1 MLKNILAATS
11 EISLQTIEKL
21 RPIWYEEVGESPDP
35 FKYILVSPID
45 GSRRLMAMLKKHKD
59 EYESHIFF
67 DSGGYL
73 TEKGKISYGYLVRNL
88 LDIYKKYPWADW
100 YVMPDYPPR
109 HNDPPHIIEKKV
121 QLTIQ
126 NVIKMWKESPS
137 FIKERAV
144 APIQGF
150 NLQQIDK
157 TLDEYL
163 GYDFNYMA
171 FGAFK
176 IVMKNKGVLL
186 LDRKSAEYILHIQ
199 RRLKPYGVKLHVF
212 GIGTFPSLYFFTKAG
227 VYSFD
232 NTSWIRGPKFG
243 ALSITMMPTFNAKTK
258 ETKSDLTIGE
268 TLTPEKFRMLNELW
282 GHKCP
287 WDEPWDELVAPG
299 NEDRRVL
306 HGLAA
311 LMDTLALSEKMSY
324 KEVVAKYKKIGR
336 KIPLGIELVGKLIHQ
351 RSLYDVFG
359 GG

>member
-1 MLKNILAATS
+1 MMKNILAATS
-11 EISLQTIEKL
+11 EISLQTIAKL
-21 RPIWYEEVGESPDP
+21 RDEWYEWEKRDP
-35 FKYILVSPID
+35 FENILVSPVDANRKIMNLLYEQK
-45 GSRRLMAMLKKHKD
+45 R
-59 EYESHIFF
+59 EYGTHVFF

-73 TEKGKISYGYLVRNL
+73 AEKGKISYGYLVRNL

-109 HNDPPHIIEKKV
+109 HNDPTHIIEKKV
-121 QLTIQ
+121 ELTIR
-126 NVIKMWKESPS
+126 NVINTWKEAPS

-150 NLQQIDK
+150 TLEQIKK

-186 LDRKSAEYILHIQ
+186 LDRKSAEYILYIQ
-199 RRLKPYGVKLHVF
+199 KRLKSYGVKLHVF
-212 GIGTFPSLYFFTKAG
+212 GIGAFPSLYFFTRAG

-243 ALSITMMPTFNAKTK
+243 GLTVPMMPQFIKKTK
-258 ETKSDLTIGE
+258 KMNGKFNIGE
-268 TLTPEKFRMLNELW
+268 EITKEEFYRLNKIW
-282 GHKCP
+282 GHHCH
-287 WDEPWDELVAPG
+287 WDDDWNTLIAPG
-299 NEDRRVL
+299 NEDYRLL

-311 LMDTLALSEKMSY
+311 LLDTLKLSEKLNY
-324 KEVVAKYKKIGR
+324 NEVVKRYRKTGR
-336 KIPLGIELVGKLIHQ
+336 NIPLSIELTGKLIKQ
-351 RSLYDVFG
+351 RTLFDIV
-359 GG
+359 